1 MSATYASR
9 PIRPP
14 SRPRTAVTSSRT
26 KSTSTRRMSSAGVST
41 TRTLSIKTTRS
52 MSTADGS
59 AKYKQEVKKLE
70 SKPIEHMY
78 DNYQSISKLG
88 RGGFAMV
95 YLMRKKEDGLFYA
108 AKHQTFNEEEK
119 WDGMREACLLFKLQ
133 ECKFVI
139 RMVEFYQS
147 KDESVIVTEYLEGCD
162 LFASLS
168 EPGFELTEA
177 KCRVIISQVLDALV
191 YIHKLRVVHMDI
203 KPNNILLASKD
214 RNNLKIK

>member
-1 MSATYASR
+1 MSETYASR

-52 MSTADGS
+52 MSSADGS

>member
-1 MSATYASR
+1 
-9 PIRPP
+9 
-14 SRPRTAVTSSRT
+14 
-26 KSTSTRRMSSAGVST
+26 MSS
-41 TRTLSIKTTRS
+41 
-52 MSTADGS
+52 ADGS

>member
-52 MSTADGS
+52 MSSADGS